1 MPKSVSPL
9 GLVSSG
15 AGAGGPPQKNELTA
29 ARRMSIDLTA
39 EKAPGS
45 AL

>member
-9 GLVSSG
+9 GLARG
-15 AGAGGPPQKNELTA
+15 RGAGGPPQKNELTA